1 MFDYVF
7 VCKGAEFKAVKKGL
21 FFFDL
26 KSKILAIP
34 MGIKAVNKMLKS
46 QNIDDS
52 KSVILV
58 GLGGSLSPDYTV
70 GDVVVYENCSYLNR
84 GNLVTKTC
92 DLALNNYLINKLNC
106 SVVKGLTT
114 DSLIHESSVKKSL
127 FAQTS
132 ATVVDMESFAI
143 LSYFQKA
150 TVLRVISDNYDDN
163 LPDLNLAITP
173 EGKLEP
179 KTMAIALFQAP
190 IKGIKLIKNG
200 LISLKKLE
208 AMAKLLR

>member
-7 VCKGAEFKAVKKGL
+7 VCDGAEFKAVKKGL
-21 FFFDL
+21 FCSDL
-26 KSKILAIP
+26 KNKIIPLP
-34 MGIKAVNKMLKS
+34 MGINAVNKMLKS
-46 QNIDDS
+46 QNFEDN
-52 KSVILV
+52 KPVILV

-70 GDVVVYENCSYLNR
+70 GDLVVYENCSYLKQ

-92 DLALNNYLINKLNC
+92 DLTLNNYLINKLNC

-114 DSLIHESSVKKSL
+114 DNLIHQSSVKKSL

-132 ATVVDMESFAI
+132 AAVVDMESFAI
-143 LSYFQKA
+143 LSYFHTA
-150 TVLRVISDNYDDN
+150 TVVRVISDNYDDN
-163 LPDLNLAITP
+163 LPNLNLAITS

-179 KTMAIALFQAP
+179 KKMAIALFQAP

-208 AMAKLLR
+208 AIARLLR